1 MVAIECDGLEKE
13 FGGVTA
19 LRGVDLTVEEG
30 EIFGFLGPN
39 GAGKSTTID
48 VLLDFVRPTAGTAT
62 VLGHDAQAES
72 AAVRQRTGVLPEGF
86 SVYERLTARQH
97 VRFAAESKG
106 VEGAV
111 APVSLLERV
120 GLAEAADRQAGG
132 FSKGMSQRLALAMAL
147 VGEPDLLL
155 LDEPTAGL
163 DPHGARQLRELIRQ
177 ERDRGATV
185 FFSSHVLGQVEAV
198 CDRIAILENGRTETV
213 ERVDDLR
220 AATGTETRLAV
231 TVEGASEDALAAAR
245 RIEGVS
251 SVTVDDAARDADGTA
266 DSVPGGAAD
275 AAAGE
280 YVSVAC
286 EPGAKLPALN
296 ALADNGAAVLDFV
309 TTEASLEDVFVEHTS
324 DGGPETEADGD
335 AGSDDGVASDRG
347 TATADG
353 GEGGR
358 A

>member
-13 FGGVTA
+13 FGSVTA

-62 VLGHDAQAES
+62 VLGRDAQAES

-86 SVYERLTARQH
+86 SAYDRLTARQH

-106 VEGAV
+106 VEDGTDPV
-111 APVSLLERV
+111 ALLERV
-120 GLAEAADRQAGG
+120 GLAAAADRQAGG
-132 FSKGMSQRLALAMAL
+132 FSKGMTQRLALAMAL
-147 VGEPDLLL
+147 VGEPDLLV

-163 DPHGARQLRELIRQ
+163 DPHGARQLRELIRR

-198 CDRIAILENGRTETV
+198 CDRIAILADGRIETV

-220 AATGTETRLAV
+220 AATGTEARLEV
-231 TVEGASEDALAAAR
+231 TVERASEDALAAAR
-245 RIEGVS
+245 EVEGVS
-251 SVTVDDAARDADGTA
+251 TVTVDGTTDGTGA
-266 DSVPGGAAD
+266 SGDAVDATPGAEG
-275 AAAGE
+275 GE
-280 YVSVAC
+280 VVAVAC
-286 EPGAKLPALN
+286 TPGAKLPALN
-296 ALADNGAAVLDFV
+296 ALADNGAPVADFV
-309 TTEASLEDVFVEHTS
+309 TTDTSLEDVFVEHTG
-324 DGGPETEADGD
+324 DGATGASETAETDEGTTT
-335 AGSDDGVASDRG
+335 DRG
-347 TATADG
+347 AATADG
-353 GEGGR
+353 EAGGR